1 MTVVD
6 ARDEESDFL
15 TFTDFAVAETSA
27 RLPEVDPEAM
37 KLALLL
43 HRVTNVIVYDFEST
57 VHRPSG
63 WSWSGFRLL
72 FALWIAGPVES
83 KRAAVISGMSRP
95 AISALATTLEKDG
108 LLERSSDPD
117 DARSVVLSLTT
128 HGQQQLEQAF
138 MVHNKREQEWAGAL
152 SKRDRETLI
161 RLLSKLARIA
171 HQPWVNH
178 R

>member
-1 MTVVD
+1 VD
-6 ARDEESDFL
+6 AREADSDFL
-15 TFTDFAVAETSA
+15 EFADFAVAETAA

-37 KLALLL
+37 KLVLLL
-43 HRVTNVIVYDFEST
+43 HRVTNVIVYDVEST

-95 AISALATTLEKDG
+95 AVSALATTLEKDG
-108 LLERSSDPD
+108 LVERSGGPADG
-117 DARSVVLSLTT
+117 RSVVLSLTAR
-128 HGQQQLEQAF
+128 GQHELEQSF
-138 MVHNKREQEWAGAL
+138 MTHNKREREWAESL
-152 SKRDRETLI
+152 SKRERESLI
-161 RLLSKLARIA
+161 RLLSKLARVA

>member
-1 MTVVD
+1 MTAVD
-6 ARDEESDFL
+6 ARAEDTDFL
-15 TFTDFAVAETSA
+15 TFADFAIAETSA

-37 KLALLL
+37 KLVLLL
-43 HRVTNVIVYDFEST
+43 HRVTNSIVYDLEST

-72 FALWIAGPVES
+72 FALWVAGPVES

-108 LLERSSDPD
+108 LLERSSDPE
-117 DARSVVLSLTT
+117 DARSVVLSLTP
-128 HGQQQLEQAF
+128 HGGHQLEEAF
-138 MVHNKREQEWAGAL
+138 RAHNKREQEWAGSL

-171 HQPWVNH
+171 DQPWVNH

>member
-1 MTVVD
+1 MTVA
-6 ARDEESDFL
+6 AREEDSDFL
-15 TFTDFAVAETSA
+15 EFADFAIAETTA
-27 RLPEVDPEAM
+27 RLPEVDPDAM
-37 KLALLL
+37 KLVLLL
-43 HRVTNVIVYDFEST
+43 HRVTNVIVYDIEST

-63 WSWSGFRLL
+63 WSWGGFRLL

-108 LLERSSDPD
+108 LLERSSDPA
-117 DARSVVLSLTT
+117 DARSVVLSLTA
-128 HGQQQLEQAF
+128 HGRQELEQAF
-138 MVHNKREQEWAGAL
+138 LIHNKREQEWAGSL
-152 SKRDRETLI
+152 TKRDLESLI
-161 RLLSKLARIA
+161 RLLSKLARNA